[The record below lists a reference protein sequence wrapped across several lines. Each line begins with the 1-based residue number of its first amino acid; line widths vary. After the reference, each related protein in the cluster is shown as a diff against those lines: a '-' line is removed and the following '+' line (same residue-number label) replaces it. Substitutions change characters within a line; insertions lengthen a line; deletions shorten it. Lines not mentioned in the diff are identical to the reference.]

1 MRIGIDNSLRAPR
14 FTSIIIPP
22 PVPFLREFL
31 PGLLLGLQSDAHPL
45 SALQAPQEKDTPDI
59 QLDTHADPESGEA
72 HELGKEEGRDDS
84 ENPHGREI
92 DGTRDKGVAGSDTDS
107 IPDDGCSEHGFGKT
121 FNAEDMGAE
130 RNDLGIIGHE
140 PDELRGQRIHYHGH
154 EAHHDHAKS
163 DGNTCKTF
171 REVLSLG
178 SEALSDKRCRG
189 ICNSV
194 ARHVAET
201 LGGNCKRIGRNG
213 YGSKR
218 CDNDGAE
225 HMCATHDDVLHGH
238 RKADC
243 QCVIDTDS
251 GRSEASPLSPLEDRQ
266 FLRTDDD
273 IIHQYP
279 DCAAFGHNG
288 SERSPFDAKTG
299 SRNSKVNAT

>member
-1 MRIGIDNSLRAPR
+1 M
-14 FTSIIIPP
+14 
-22 PVPFLREFL
+22 
-31 PGLLLGLQSDAHPL
+31 PGSLLGLKSDSHPFSAFQST
-45 SALQAPQEKDTPDI
+45 QEKDTPDI
-59 QLDTHADPESGEA
+59 QFNTHANPESGEA
-72 HELGKEEGRDDS
+72 HDLGKEEGRDDS

-92 DGTRDKGVAGSDTDS
+92 DGARDKGVAGSDTDS

-163 DGNTCKTF
+163 DGNAGKTL

-178 SEALSDKRCRG
+178 PEALSDEGCSG
-189 ICNSV
+189 IGNSV

-201 LGGNCKRIGRNG
+201 LGGNRKCIGRNG
-213 YGSKR
+213 YGSQR

-225 HMCATHDDVLHGH
+225 HVGATHDNVLHGH

-243 QCVIDTDS
+243 QCVIDADS
-251 GRSEASPLSPLEDRQ
+251 GRSETSPLSPLEDRQ

-279 DCAAFGHNG
+279 DGAAFGHNG
-288 SERSPFDAKTG
+288 SERSPFDAKAGTG
-299 SRNSKVNAT
+299 NGKVNAT